1 MSVLLIESPFV
12 ATEAVEN
19 LFDKQRQEQE
29 QVLRA
34 VAAGESSRRFVFAE
48 VEPLTTLLP
57 FVGQISQMI

>member
-29 QVLRA
+29 LVLRA
-34 VAAGESSRRFVFAE
+34 VAAGE
-48 VEPLTTLLP
+48 
-57 FVGQISQMI
+57 